1 MPVQREHDG
10 EHARQDEDVG
20 EHGQEGGD
28 GDFFELGDVI
38 HQAQGEVAGA
48 HFLVVGEWQGE
59 ELVVEVVAHAA

>member
-10 EHARQDEDVG
+10 EHARKDEDVG
-20 EHGQEGGD
+20 EHGQKGGD